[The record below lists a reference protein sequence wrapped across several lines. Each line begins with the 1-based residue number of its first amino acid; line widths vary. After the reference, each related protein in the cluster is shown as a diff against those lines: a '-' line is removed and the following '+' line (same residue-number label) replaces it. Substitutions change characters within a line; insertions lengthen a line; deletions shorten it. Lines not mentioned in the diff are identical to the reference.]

1 MDLKYNY
8 KAEYE
13 YEPKVASLVILCN
26 DVMNG
31 AMISHLESQM

>member
-8 KAEYE
+8 KTED
-13 YEPKVASLVILCN
+13 EPQVASSVILFN

-31 AMISHLESQM
+31 EMISHLESQM